1 MRVCKADHSG
11 VCICSELTVRAQLSS
26 QTRGSALLS
35 LGPIHM
41 GVGFC
46 FNERM
51 GYRCAAKISNAN
63 KRINHNGEK
72 QKSQECL
79 SWSLVHEARAT
90 ASLKPARRNY
100 LKDQNVFLNGSNR

>member
-11 VCICSELTVRAQLSS
+11 VCICSELTVKAELSF
-26 QTRGSALLS
+26 QFLGSALLS
-35 LGPIHM
+35 LGPIHT
-41 GVGFC
+41 GAEFC

-51 GYRCAAKISNAN
+51 GYRCAAKIRNAN
-63 KRINHNGEK
+63 KHINLNGEK

-90 ASLKPARRNY
+90 ASLKSARRKY
-100 LKDQNVFLNGSNR
+100 LKDQNIFLNGNNW